1 MLQSYESSF
10 AAAAMQPPDSRHHLT
25 NGLRIVSGPPSVVL
39 DGRRKGILMWD
50 CQTRSRSLE
59 PHRSPI

>member
-39 DGRRKGILMWD
+39 DGRRKGMGFWKPRTSGGD
-50 CQTRSRSLE
+50 A
-59 PHRSPI
+59 